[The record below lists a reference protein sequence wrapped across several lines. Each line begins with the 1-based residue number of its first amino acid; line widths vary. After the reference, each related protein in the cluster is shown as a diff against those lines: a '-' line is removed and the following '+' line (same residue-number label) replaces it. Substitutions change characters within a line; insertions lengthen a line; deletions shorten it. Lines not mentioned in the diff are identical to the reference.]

1 MFVSDYVIKM
11 CVFDVSGEFRIYMLD
26 SQVMFRVVIVSFGCF
41 GVVYDIIFKVKCCF
55 NKGDNFLFDRL

>member
-41 GVVYDIIFKVKCCF
+41 GVVYDIIFKV
-55 NKGDNFLFDRL
+55 